1 MKKLAAV
8 VIAIAAL
15 VAAVLVAVNRPLE
28 GMWFNGQGTSIVA
41 AALLIVAF
49 GIPTRMA
56 INHSDRIAN
65 NNRIARTR
73 KTSRANRRSRSIRN
87 GRQPI
92 PYH

>member
-1 MKKLAAV
+1 MKKFAAV

-28 GMWFNGQGTSIVA
+28 GMWFNGQGTSIVVV
-41 AALLIVAF
+41 ALLFVAF

-56 INHSDRIAN
+56 IKRSDQIVN
-65 NNRIARTR
+65 GNRIARSR
-73 KTSRANRRSRSIRN
+73 KTSRANRHSRSIRN